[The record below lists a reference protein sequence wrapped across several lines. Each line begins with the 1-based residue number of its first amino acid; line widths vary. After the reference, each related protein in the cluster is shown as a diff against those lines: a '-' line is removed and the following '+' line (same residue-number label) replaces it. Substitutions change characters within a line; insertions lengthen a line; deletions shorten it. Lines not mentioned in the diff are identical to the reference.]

1 MNDLIIQNI
10 KQLILPKST
19 NRPLKG
25 KELDELTTID
35 NGTVVVKD
43 GTIVYSGKYTDEY
56 EAKEMIDASD
66 KVVSPSLV
74 EAHTHLVHGG
84 SREHEMALKRQGV
97 SYLEILEQ
105 GGGILSTVEATRNT
119 SEEDLL
125 KKAEKQVLTMM
136 QHGVLTVEAKSGY
149 GLDKETELKQLRVS
163 NQLADKFNLEMK
175 HTFLGPHA
183 IPKDATSN
191 QAFLDEMIDMLPEA
205 KQYADFADIFCETGV
220 FTIEESKKYME
231 AAKEAGFRVKIHADE
246 IDPLGGL
253 ELAIDE
259 DAISADHLVASSE
272 EGKQKLNNSDT
283 VAVILPGTTFYLGK
297 EQYADA
303 RGMIDNNGAIAIAT
317 DFNPG
322 SCVTNNLQLVMSI
335 ASLKLKLTSNEIW
348 NAVTVNAA
356 KAIDSEAGTI
366 NKGDRANIVLWDA
379 PNYEY
384 ILYHF
389 GINHADKVIK
399 DGRIIFDNAISDS
412 TINV

>member
-19 NRPLKG
+19 DRPLKG

-43 GTIVYSGKYTDEY
+43 GTIVYSGEYTDEY
-56 EAKEMIDASD
+56 EAKETIDASD

-125 KKAEKQVLTMM
+125 KKAEKQLLTMM

-163 NQLADKFNLEMK
+163 NQLADKYNLEMK

-335 ASLKLKLTSNEIW
+335 ASLKLKLSSNEIW

-399 DGRIIFDNAISDS
+399 DGRIIFDNAVSDS